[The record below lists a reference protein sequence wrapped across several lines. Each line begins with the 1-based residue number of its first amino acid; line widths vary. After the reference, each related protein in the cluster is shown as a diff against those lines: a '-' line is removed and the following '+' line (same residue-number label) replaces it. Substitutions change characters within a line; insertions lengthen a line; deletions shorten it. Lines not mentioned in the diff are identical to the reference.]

1 MRVTCVRAAQT
12 CPRKRE
18 TVQRGG
24 RAACREL
31 RKYWQPPYRIGNGFG
46 ALGTRT
52 VSMGATHH
60 DGALQWDT
68 HNLYGISEGIATAS
82 AVAAITRQR
91 PFVLS
96 RCAALTLL
104 PRRSASR
111 YD

>member
-1 MRVTCVRAAQT
+1 MVAEVGTAW
-12 CPRKRE
+12 P
-18 TVQRGG
+18 
-24 RAACREL
+24 ACRAL
-31 RKYWQPPYRIGNGFG
+31 QKYWQPPYRIGNGFG

-68 HNLYGISEGIATAS
+68 HNLYGLSEGIATAS

-96 RCAALTLL
+96 RCGRAPAVSTSTKTCPLRVDWPAGTVA
-104 PRRSASR
+104 RS
-111 YD
+111 